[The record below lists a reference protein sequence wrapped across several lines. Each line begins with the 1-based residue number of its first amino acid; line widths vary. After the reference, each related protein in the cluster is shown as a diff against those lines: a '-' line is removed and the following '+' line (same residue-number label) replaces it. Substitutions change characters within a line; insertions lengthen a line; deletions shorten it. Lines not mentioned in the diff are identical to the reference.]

1 MLSHKSLI
9 KFISMLGIGVSL
21 LGVGSVTANAS
32 SKPYVGSFSSRKIT
46 YHIDSTSK
54 HWKNI
59 WKGAINSWNSLHVVK
74 LRATKKASK
83 ADIRLT
89 TKKSIKGGG
98 TTSSFYTGPRGHGGI
113 FSSKIALSRQS
124 LAKLNETDAEK
135 GQDALCGVGLAIGLK
150 DNFHDNTSAL
160 SGYASKP
167 NAQDKKNLQLAYK
180 GIK

>member
-1 MLSHKSLI
+1 MLNRKSLI
-9 KFISMLGIGVSL
+9 KFVTMLGIGVSL

-32 SKPYVGSFSSRKIT
+32 SKPYYGSFSSRKIT

-54 HWKNI
+54 HWKNL

-74 LRATKKASK
+74 LRAIKKASK

-89 TKKSIKGGG
+89 TKKSIKGGLTIG
-98 TTSSFYTGPRGHGGI
+98 STLNGPQGVGGI
-113 FSSKIALSRQS
+113 FSSKVALNRKS
-124 LAKLNETDAEK
+124 LADLNETESEK
-135 GQDALCGVGLAIGLK
+135 EQDALCGVGLAIGLK
-150 DNFHDNTSAL
+150 ENFYDNTSAL
-160 SGYASKP
+160 SGYSSTP

>member
-1 MLSHKSLI
+1 
-9 KFISMLGIGVSL
+9 MLGIGVSL

-32 SKPYVGSFSSRKIT
+32 NKPYYGSFQSRKIA

-89 TKKSIKGGG
+89 TKKSIKGGITIG
-98 TTSSFYTGPRGHGGI
+98 STLDGPQGIGGI
-113 FSSKIALSRQS
+113 FSSKIALNRKS
-124 LAKLNETDAEK
+124 LADLHKTEQEK
-135 GQDALCGVGLAIGLK
+135 KSEALRGVGIAIGLK
-150 DNFHDNTSAL
+150 PNYDDDTSAL
-160 SGYASKP
+160 SFRASKP
-167 NAQDKKNLQLAYK
+167 NAQDKANLKLAYK